1 MPRPRSPGGRSDC
14 TPPPARLQT
23 PQERRTPVNVL
34 LLLAIVCL
42 LSSAVIAGLQ
52 KAWPLT
58 LLSLGL
64 ALALLVQTGLI
75 T

>member
-1 MPRPRSPGGRSDC
+1 MVDAARRQLATRPAPTS
-14 TPPPARLQT
+14 
-23 PQERRTPVNVL
+23 QERKPTMDVL

-42 LSSAVIAGLQ
+42 LSGTLIAGIQ

-64 ALALLVQTGLI
+64 TLAVLAQTGLI